1 MFLPESDVLILYIPH
16 EIPSRNQLRNF
27 QRNVLS
33 ISEALNYEKVA
44 INLSKVKYI
53 STKNLRTLIDL
64 KSHIESKGGEIVFY
78 NLGPLV
84 IKLLLKSGLYR
95 FLNVVNNKE
104 KLQNYFS
111 QILSA

>member
-27 QRNVLS
+27 KRNVLS
-33 ISEALNYEKVA
+33 ISDALHYEKIAV
-44 INLSKVKYI
+44 NLSKVKYI
-53 STKNLRTLIDL
+53 STKNLKMLIDL
-64 KSHIESKGGEIVFY
+64 KTLVESKGGEIVYY

-104 KLQNYFS
+104 KLKKYFS
-111 QILSA
+111 EILSA